1 MKKTVSLIFVLLFSA
16 VYAVADDISREQ
28 ALQIASQFVSHPST
42 QQLSRRRAPAQ
53 PATPTLAHSMK
64 SQVQAGKD
72 NVYIVNLGNGQGF
85 VVVSGES
92 GTGDEVLGYCD
103 HGTFSYDDCPVQL
116 QDLLQG
122 YATGIDSLR
131 RNPAMVA
138 PRRAVKTWP
147 DYIGSIVVGPLLTT
161 TWNQWAPYNDLC
173 PQAESWGGQYGGRA
187 PTGCYPTALAQV
199 MNYWKWPETTIGTVR
214 NEDFSGRHYDW
225 DNMLDDYSQGY
236 NSQQARAVAQL
247 MADIGKAFGTVYGQD
262 NGSPT
267 TFGYLQLA
275 NNFGYQPDINIER
288 GITAADLMDK
298 MKKELDEK
306 RPIIYC
312 AFPDIEKEQDA
323 HALVCDGY
331 TDQDYFHFNYGWG
344 GKADGFYKNA
354 MATGYCYAAEMFT
367 GVRPYVAVRKVIDG
381 IEYALL
387 KNGTA
392 EVTDYTLGKGG
403 RENGD
408 VTIPAVV
415 SDDEGKQ
422 YRVTSIRTHAF
433 YSKGHFGKL
442 TLGENVESIDRFA
455 FIGVSI
461 KELVLSDKMVNVPD
475 ESFYTIPINKLT
487 IGASVKSIGY
497 RAFGLSGLSEIT
509 CKSEAFEVGDQ
520 AFFMCTNLDCGE
532 WLSHITK
539 IGKSAFTGANF
550 HTAPD
555 FKRLVEVG
563 SKAFQSCRFAGN
575 TFTVPKTLKRIA
587 PDAFDGSTL
596 SWFVVK
602 DNPNFYCAKDQMG
615 YLCNSSGTSLIMT
628 VSNPVMPIGN
638 PNMDAFPDNMVR
650 MEPGSIRARGNI
662 CIPSTI
668 VEMEGAFKDC
678 NPFVTLTILTKVPPV
693 ITEAT
698 FSEKFFDDDP
708 WLFVP
713 EGSVELYANAPVWN
727 RFYIATDDREYGP
740 LPEQERQYQMVVNAT
755 TDDNRQ
761 RVSIPVSD
769 VSSMQ
774 IADDGL
780 HAVIKQ
786 QGKADLVVSL
796 AAIDSITWAPGF
808 ILDNAEVFDLND
820 STLTVE
826 AQKCTVT
833 FDATCIDSDVQL
845 CVRNA
850 VLTPQVVEG
859 VTRGFAVDLSLSNG
873 VHELSGT
880 ADITIPVAPN
890 EGEKIGAAY
899 YNEETGQWEPVS
911 FKYDEGAGTVI
922 ITTNHLSLY
931 SLFYTKGDLTPLTM
945 LTYYGVTPTLYDVD
959 EAIKKLLHIVS
970 SDDPDAQMIREY
982 KDEMGFW
989 QSVGLDGIY
998 NAVTSISEPLLDF
1011 KPEALD
1017 HAVTAMGY
1025 LGTALS
1031 ILDVVGAD
1039 IKGDDVGVLKGTL
1052 STVLNYTSGQMAAA
1066 IGTPIMAAS
1075 SACVAFIG
1083 IALDK
1088 LYTSV
1093 MDHKRDMFREAYR
1106 YYYSMKGF
1114 NDLIGS
1120 SSYKVDEKNPHGFY
1134 RTTKDW
1140 YDHFYPIIA
1149 EGRLTK
1155 DRLEGVIEQTV
1166 RMYCNRFWDDNE
1178 EVRTWSYDYAK
1189 TQGLSSYMWI
1199 SQSDMDQISDEYYA
1213 ELMNGPM
1220 VSVVA
1225 AIKRNIAAEADV
1237 RYKKALERVA
1247 AIVNTQ
1253 YRLRI
1258 SDSSAP
1264 KDGKSK
1270 YAGWKMRFNDVPST
1284 VADPKQW
1291 ECVIADDGTAT
1302 LGPVTVFSML
1312 QNEMPFSVTL
1322 CDLNGTEKKT
1332 WNFQISENTGKRGI
1346 KVDLATSGI
1355 EVEAPKLSNLILTY
1369 DPDIVE
1375 IPYTWDGYL
1384 YSYDDENNIRK
1395 EPASASGAIDIRL
1408 DGSLNKRA
1416 RFQYEVE
1423 KFFKQHDFISVD
1435 PSGHIKIGDDI
1446 VGTMKGNEG
1455 SGKFT
1460 INTTHPFV
1468 EKTKQQFVY
1477 DFNHIWSK
1485 EGDIFGLW
1493 NLLSGTISHKI
1504 DCEFTVV
1511 RSEADDSYVVTYT
1524 GAGTYKFTAEG
1535 VALIENFNQTAFQNG
1550 EVMHNTVDDISTGIT
1565 EAEGK
1570 VTLSYTTK
1578 LQ

>member
-28 ALQIASQFVSHPST
+28 ALQIASQFASHTST

-64 SQVQAGKD
+64 SQVQQGKD
-72 NVYIVNLGNGQGF
+72 NVYIVNLGNDQGF

-131 RNPAMVA
+131 RNPAMAA

-161 TWNQWAPYNDLC
+161 TWNQWVPYNDLC

-455 FIGVSI
+455 FMGVSI

-678 NPFVTLTILTKVPPV
+678 NPFVTLRILTKVPPV

-740 LPEQERQYQMVVNAT
+740 LPVQERQYQMVVNAT
-755 TDDNRQ
+755 T
-761 RVSIPVSD
+761 
-769 VSSMQ
+769 
-774 IADDGL
+774 
-780 HAVIKQ
+780 
-786 QGKADLVVSL
+786 
-796 AAIDSITWAPGF
+796 
-808 ILDNAEVFDLND
+808 
-820 STLTVE
+820 
-826 AQKCTVT
+826 
-833 FDATCIDSDVQL
+833 
-845 CVRNA
+845 
-850 VLTPQVVEG
+850 
-859 VTRGFAVDLSLSNG
+859 
-873 VHELSGT
+873 
-880 ADITIPVAPN
+880 
-890 EGEKIGAAY
+890 
-899 YNEETGQWEPVS
+899 
-911 FKYDEGAGTVI
+911 
-922 ITTNHLSLY
+922 
-931 SLFYTKGDLTPLTM
+931 
-945 LTYYGVTPTLYDVD
+945 
-959 EAIKKLLHIVS
+959 
-970 SDDPDAQMIREY
+970 DDPDAQMIREY

-1093 MDHKRDMFREAYR
+1093 MEHKVDMFREAYR

-1120 SSYKVDEKNPHGFY
+1120 SNYKVDEKNPHGFY

-1149 EGRLTK
+1149 EGRLSK

-1355 EVEAPKLSNLILTY
+1355 EVEVPKLSNLILTY
-1369 DPDIVE
+1369 APDIVE

-1395 EPASASGAIDIRL
+1395 EPASVSGAIDIRL

-1493 NLLSGTISHKI
+1493 NLLNGTISHKI

-1524 GAGTYKFTAEG
+1524 GAGTYKFMAEG